1 MGNTKKGLVEK
12 TEIEENVENT
22 DNTEKTLES
31 SFDEL
36 NEIIGKLEQEEIPLE
51 ESFRLYQEGI
61 ELLKYC
67 NSSIDKVE
75 KQLIILGEKND
86 SGEE

>member
-12 TEIEENVENT
+12 TEMDVNVENT